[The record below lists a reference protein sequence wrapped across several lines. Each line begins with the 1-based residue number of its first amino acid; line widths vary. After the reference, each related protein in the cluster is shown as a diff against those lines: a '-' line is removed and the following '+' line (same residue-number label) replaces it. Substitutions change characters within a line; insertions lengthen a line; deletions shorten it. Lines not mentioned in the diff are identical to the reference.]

1 MKNQMGL
8 YICLAASLFLLLVDI
23 SYAKTV
29 SNVSGEGS
37 CVIEGMSAEQA
48 RLTAVQRAR
57 AMAIEEAVGVQ
68 VSSSS
73 IVKDFALAADF
84 IKTYSKGFIVREEV
98 KWQPIEQYWKDTSSA
113 PIPEYRVKILA
124 DVYIPE
130 KMIAPLGVHSK
141 LNSTFFKDGDK
152 AKLNITVER
161 KAKIAIF
168 NITANDEIVMIFPNK
183 LEKNNIIREND
194 PIVFPSTD
202 SKIDFV
208 VRNIKGHKR
217 DVEAVFIV
225 AMDAGHNGDFMK
237 IFTSLTPMSFNIFFQ
252 KLSEIADYCED
263 IMLTY
268 EVVNNKHDQ

>member
-1 MKNQMGL
+1 MGL